1 MTGTLE
7 EFNKLTDAED
17 FFQFLALPYDRKVVN
32 VNRLH
37 ILQKFSQLKAE
48 IDQENL
54 DPQTRLERYRSA
66 LQSAYELFLSSSPLE
81 QKLFKVFQSAK
92 PNVVLVSEIQEE

>member
-7 EFNKLTDAED
+7 EFNKLTNAED
-17 FFQFLALPYDRKVVN
+17 FFEFLGLPYDTKVVN

-37 ILQKFSQLKAE
+37 ILQKFSQLKVE
-48 IDQENL
+48 IDQETD

-66 LQSAYELFLSSSPLE
+66 LQAAYEVFLTSSAPE
-81 QKLFKVFQSAK
+81 QKLFKVFQDAK
-92 PNVVLVSEIQEE
+92 PKVVLVSEIKEE